1 MATLLVATLC
11 AWLIEVG
18 GPVRL
23 VAAGALFLVGGTCVE
38 FWWPGVAACL
48 LAWAY
53 CRRPRWVMLALWV
66 GALASLYVV
75 NRNLWA
81 LAALPLIFPAGQVD
95 LNVPRGRFGFYMYY
109 PVHLAVIWGLSRML

>member
-1 MATLLVATLC
+1 MHFSQRCREFCVASVGLEKLAHARPLNIMATLLVATLC

-23 VAAGALFLVGGTCVE
+23 VAAGAL
-38 FWWPGVAACL
+38 
-48 LAWAY
+48 
-53 CRRPRWVMLALWV
+53 
-66 GALASLYVV
+66 ASLYVV
-75 NRNLWA
+75 NRNLWT